1 MWFKNA
7 QDANMRILRWRLKLA
22 EYDYKVVYKA
32 GKTNVNADA
41 LSRNPINLEEFDCKI
56 IKKRT
61 LNPNNSEDAQLIAEM
76 KKTMISI
83 YIIFPFLSDIEDA
96 EKVTSESNL
105 LNNNSNTLPF
115 TSAELDEPDYLTI
128 TEKNW
133 EQNKIA
139 DEPYDN
145 EEEIQEIIKEND
157 PSDKISEDGEEN
169 EEDIINQNLKAKKVK
184 PAIIEN
190 RITKSNI
197 IDSREL
203 LFLRKD
209 NVAYFVNTQR
219 KPLDSGSQ
227 KLFERN
233 GLPNLGSLMLGN
245 TKAIKYKNH
254 YHIGLTHQRNATGGP
269 HSNT

>member
-22 EYDYKVVYKA
+22 EYDYEV
-32 GKTNVNADA
+32 
-41 LSRNPINLEEFDCKI
+41 EFDCKI

-76 KKTMISI
+76 LENSDSEKEEEEEEEKEDNDFHL
-83 YIIFPFLSDIEDA
+83 YLSNIEDA
-96 EKVTSESNL
+96 EEVTSESNL
-105 LNNNSNTLPF
+105 LNNNSDTLPF

-128 TEKNW
+128 TEKALIHNPYEPNKIQTRSQTKRENW

-169 EEDIINQNLKAKKVK
+169 EEDIINQNLKARKVK

-197 IDSREL
+197 IDSHEL
-203 LFLRKD
+203 LFLRID
-209 NVAYFVNTQR
+209 NVAYFVDT
-219 KPLDSGSQ
+219 
-227 KLFERN
+227 
-233 GLPNLGSLMLGN
+233 
-245 TKAIKYKNH
+245 
-254 YHIGLTHQRNATGGP
+254 
-269 HSNT
+269 